1 MPTIARGSLL
11 AAIDLCPALRRDFFI
26 EGQGLS
32 SVERARQLR
41 TFEDVFLLASESVV
55 TMQIVILPKRTRP
68 VIMPP
73 YNDTGTSGLIQA
85 TNLALWA
92 DGLFIGRT

>member
-1 MPTIARGSLL
+1 M
-11 AAIDLCPALRRDFFI
+11 
-26 EGQGLS
+26 
-32 SVERARQLR
+32 R
-41 TFEDVFLLASESVV
+41 TFEDVLLLASESVV

-85 TNLALWA
+85 TNLALWG
-92 DGLFIGRT
+92 DRLFIGRT